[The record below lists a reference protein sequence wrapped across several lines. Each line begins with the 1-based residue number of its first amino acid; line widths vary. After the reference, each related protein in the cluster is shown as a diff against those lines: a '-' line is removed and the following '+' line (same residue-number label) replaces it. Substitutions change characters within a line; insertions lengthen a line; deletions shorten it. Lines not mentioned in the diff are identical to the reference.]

1 MSQSKIL
8 QVIHEQKILGKTI
21 QCYGTFEEPLFLAKD
36 VAEWIGLAKQK
47 NGKYNISR
55 FVKNVSKKQKGIR
68 IAYTPG
74 GNQETIVLTEYGLY
88 EVLMKSRLEEAEPF
102 REKIVEMLR
111 DLRRHGIAIDEERIK
126 NEIEASDAYRSL
138 MSERNLLEE
147 ERDRLQEERD
157 NLEELRNSEAHMRAY
172 YNVNIQDRGTI
183 DIGQVAALLERPG
196 FGRNNLYRFLRS
208 AHILMNN
215 NRPYQRYVG
224 PFQYVR
230 AASYNT
236 NEGTHASYK
245 PVVNQRGL
253 DLIIRR
259 LIDYG
264 FINEEPANTNIE
276 SFLESQE
283 EASSSD

>member
-1 MSQSKIL
+1 M
-8 QVIHEQKILGKTI
+8 V
-21 QCYGTFEEPLFLAKD
+21 
-36 VAEWIGLAKQK
+36 
-47 NGKYNISR
+47 
-55 FVKNVSKKQKGIR
+55 
-68 IAYTPG
+68 
-74 GNQETIVLTEYGLY
+74 
-88 EVLMKSRLEEAEPF
+88 
-102 REKIVEMLR
+102 
-111 DLRRHGIAIDEERIK
+111 
-126 NEIEASDAYRSL
+126 
-138 MSERNLLEE
+138 
-147 ERDRLQEERD
+147 
-157 NLEELRNSEAHMRAY
+157 
-172 YNVNIQDRGTI
+172 
-183 DIGQVAALLERPG
+183 LERSG

>member
-55 FVKNVSKKQKGIR
+55 FVKSVSKKQKGIR

-126 NEIEASDAYRSL
+126 NEIEVSDAYRAL
-138 MSERNLLEE
+138 MFERNLLAE
-147 ERDRLQEERD
+147 ERNRLQEERD

-208 AHILMNN
+208 AHILMSN

-236 NEGTHASYK
+236 SEGAHASYK

-264 FINEEPANTNIE
+264 FINEEPANANIE
-276 SFLESQE
+276 SFLNSQE

>member
-8 QVIHEQKILGKTI
+8 QIIHEQKILGKTI

-74 GNQETIVLTEYGLY
+74 GNQKTIVLTEYGLY

-126 NEIEASDAYRSL
+126 NEIEASDAYRAL
-138 MSERNLLEE
+138 MSERNLLAEE
-147 ERDRLQEERD
+147 KNRLQEERD

-230 AASYNT
+230 AASYNMS
-236 NEGTHASYK
+236 EGAHASYK

-253 DLIIRR
+253 DLIIQR

-264 FINEEPANTNIE
+264 FMNEEPANTNIE
-276 SFLESQE
+276 SILEFQE
-283 EASSSD
+283 EASHSD

>member
-88 EVLMKSRLEEAEPF
+88 EVLMKSRLEESEPF

-126 NEIEASDAYRSL
+126 NEIELSDAYRSL

-215 NRPYQRYVG
+215 NRLYQRYIG

>member
-21 QCYGTFEEPLFLAKD
+21 QCHGTFEEPLFLAKN

-126 NEIEASDAYRSL
+126 NEIELSDAYRSL

-230 AASYNT
+230 AANYNT

>member
-74 GNQETIVLTEYGLY
+74 GNQETIVLTEYSLY

-126 NEIEASDAYRSL
+126 NEIELSDAYRSL

-259 LIDYG
+259 LINYG

>member
-126 NEIEASDAYRSL
+126 NEIELSDAYRSL

-253 DLIIRR
+253 DLIIRL

-264 FINEEPANTNIE
+264 FINEDPANTNIE